1 MEDKDLNLY
10 ARCESVPYIVHEA
23 DMARLENSM
32 KQTNKALENAMGA
45 ANKRYFI
52 VVVLLILALIGSWA
66 FFFIYENQFET
77 VTETTVQ
84 DVWQDANLGGINRFV
99 GGDSYGET
107 EGENGYDTDVPA
119 SEESEP

>member
-1 MEDKDLNLY
+1 MEDKNLDLY
-10 ARCESVPYIVHEA
+10 ARCEPVPFVVHES
-23 DMARLENSM
+23 DMVRM
-32 KQTNKALENAMGA
+32 ENAMGA

-52 VVVLLILALIGSWA
+52 VVVLLILALVASWA
-66 FFFIYENQFET
+66 FFFLYENQFET